1 VVTDVNNDSDAAQ
14 KNIRVGDVI
23 LEIGGAQ
30 VSSADDVV
38 AAIREAGR
46 LKRRAVLLRIKSGN
60 EPPRFVAIQLRRS

>member
-1 VVTDVNNDSDAAQ
+1 
-14 KNIRVGDVI
+14 VI